1 MHAARESEETET
13 EQVSLGMEKV
23 RLWLRQALMLL
34 KAWVMIIFYDEL
46 NFVCDEIIKYVW

>member
-23 RLWLRQALMLL
+23 RVPLRQALMLL
-34 KAWVMIIFYDEL
+34 KA
-46 NFVCDEIIKYVW
+46 